1 LHPYATQNLATVA
14 IAYVGH
20 VLRRV
25 IEQPLATNFST
36 HPVQQM
42 SLEKTLES

>member
-1 LHPYATQNLATVA
+1 VA